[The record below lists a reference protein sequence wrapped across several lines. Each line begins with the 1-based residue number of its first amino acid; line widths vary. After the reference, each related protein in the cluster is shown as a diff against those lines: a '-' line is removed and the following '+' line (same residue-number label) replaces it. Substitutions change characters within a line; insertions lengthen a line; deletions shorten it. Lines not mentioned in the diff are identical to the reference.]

1 MIYSVTTN
9 KRIQTLYQKKT
20 CMKVLTYLINLDG
33 SDARLGRSAKQLDA
47 IDWPYERFSA
57 YDGRG
62 KSLSD
67 FEDYDDAL
75 ARENLG
81 RGLLNSE
88 VGCYLSHYQCAEKF
102 LETDADM
109 LVVLEDDMKM
119 ANSFK
124 PVIDQTLA
132 YLDANPDL
140 DWYLVN
146 IAAKKKKLAK
156 DITEF
161 DEHTLWHAYY
171 FPIRG
176 LGLIWSRKGAED
188 FVKHGK
194 PISMPVDIFFQRWL
208 SQNGKGLGVWPA
220 VISPMGLDSD
230 ILGTQA
236 SQKISRKEK
245 EGRDSSYNIKKHKRM
260 LQDKAAAV
268 KHLYLNK

>member
-1 MIYSVTTN
+1 M
-9 KRIQTLYQKKT
+9 KT
-20 CMKVLTYLINLDG
+20 LTYLINLDG
-33 SDARLGRSAKQLDA
+33 SNERLERSKQQLNN
-47 IDWPYERFSA
+47 IDWPFERIAA

-62 KSLSD
+62 KSLSS
-67 FEDYDDAL
+67 FEDYDDSQT
-75 ARENLG
+75 RKNLG
-81 RGLLNSE
+81 RSLLSSE
-88 VGCYLSHYQCAEKF
+88 IGCYLSHYKCAQQF
-102 LETDADM
+102 LETDADI

-119 ANSFK
+119 ADSFK
-124 PVIDQTLA
+124 HVIDQTLA
-132 YLDANPDL
+132 YLDTNPDL
-140 DWYLVN
+140 DWNLIN

-161 DEHTLWHAYY
+161 DGHTLWHAYY

-176 LGLIWSRKGAED
+176 LGLIWSRKGAEE
-188 FVKHGK
+188 FVKQGK

-268 KHLYLNK
+268 KHLYFKKEYMAIKI

>member
-1 MIYSVTTN
+1 
-9 KRIQTLYQKKT
+9 
-20 CMKVLTYLINLDG
+20 MKVLTYLINLDG
-33 SDARLGRSAKQLDA
+33 SDERLERSKQQLAA
-47 IDWPYERFSA
+47 IDWPFERISA

-62 KSLSD
+62 KALSEFAD
-67 FEDYDDAL
+67 YEDQQT
-75 ARENLG
+75 RSNLG
-81 RGLLNSE
+81 RSLLNSE
-88 VGCYLSHYQCAEKF
+88 IGCYLSHYQCAKQF

-119 ANSFK
+119 AESFK
-124 PVIDQTLA
+124 TVINQTLA
-132 YLDANPDL
+132 YLHAHPDL

-176 LGLIWSRKGAED
+176 LGLIWSRKGAEE
-188 FVKHGK
+188 FIKQGK
-194 PISMPVDIFFQRWL
+194 PINMPVDIFFQRWL

-220 VISPMGLDSD
+220 VISPMGIDSD

-245 EGRDSSYNIKKHKRM
+245 EGRDATYNIKKQKRM
-260 LQDKAAAV
+260 LQDKAAAIKNLV
-268 KHLYLNK
+268 TSK